1 MRTIQLVLFSVSVIG
16 GLSAC
21 MSESAD
27 PSADKYKENDAEIQ
41 AYVSRT
47 TEVASGTLAASRLY
61 YKITRPNPTG
71 KLATVGE
78 ELEFTYK
85 ATNLQGQHVD
95 STRAAAPVYYPLGIR
110 SVFPGLEQGL
120 SLMREGERAILL
132 MPSYLA
138 YNDQARPN
146 LPAYSVVRFDVAL
159 ALSRSED
166 RQINDHIA
174 ARKLTVTETTTSGV
188 RFIRTSPPT
197 SATAAVPAA
206 GQTLSIRYLGKQL
219 RTATAFDSTTGPET
233 RDFVL
238 GQNRSI
244 KGFEEGLAKLKVGEK
259 ATIIFPSSLG
269 YGVQGFVKSNQ
280 YVITPYAPLRF
291 DLELVSVKP

>member
-1 MRTIQLVLFSVSVIG
+1 MRTSQLILFSVLAVS

-21 MSESAD
+21 MNKSTD
-27 PSADKYKENDAEIQ
+27 PSAQKFNDNDAEIQ
-41 AYVSRT
+41 TYVSRT
-47 TEVASGTLAASRLY
+47 TEVASGTLATSGLY
-61 YKITRPNPTG
+61 YKITRPNPTA

-95 STRAAAPVYYPLGIR
+95 STRAVAPVYYPLGIR

-120 SLMREGERAILL
+120 SLMREGEKAILL

-138 YNDQARPN
+138 YNDQAKPN
-146 LPAYSVVRFDVAL
+146 LPAYSVVRFDVTL
-159 ALSRSED
+159 ARSRSED
-166 RQINDHIA
+166 QQINEYIA
-174 ARKLTVTETTTSGV
+174 RQKLTVTETTASGV
-188 RFIRTSPPT
+188 RFIRTNPPV
-197 SATAAVPAA
+197 SATAVVPPA
-206 GQTLSIRYLGKQL
+206 GQTLFIRYLGKQL

-233 RDFVL
+233 REFVL
-238 GQNRSI
+238 GQNKLI
-244 KGFEEGLAKLKVGEK
+244 KGFEEGLAKLKAGEK

-269 YGVQGFVKSNQ
+269 YSIQGLVQKNQ

-291 DLELVSVKP
+291 DLELVSAK